1 MSLLRTCLLTEL
13 LDKLQLWSALMSA
26 RLLRLP
32 FFRLPHNWADASAR
46 ESVRSIGL
54 CGTTVTMI
62 RWIMVEF
69 AYFLGAAQPL
79 SPYVFQFS
87 RYRPNFAKTSPQNL
101 AFIRFVLLT
110 VQMSPHFSWKIKM
123 FFLYKKIFSAN
134 FFFIYKK
141 FLSRVRGITDFGSRA
156 CLCRLPLTWRFS
168 YP

>member
-101 AFIRFVLLT
+101 AFVRFVLL
-110 VQMSPHFSWKIKM
+110 SRCPHTFLGKLKCFFYIK
-123 FFLYKKIFSAN
+123 KFSAQT
-134 FFFIYKK
+134 FFFYIKHFYHVYEVS
-141 FLSRVRGITDFGSRA
+141 LILVPEPA
-156 CLCRLPLTWRFS
+156 CAGCH
-168 YP
+168 